1 MLISVWRWLAL
12 SIVWIALLVMAPLKK
27 ADADEFK
34 RVQGTALPRESYEA
48 CESEL
53 KTVAQRLASQG
64 IHVTKAN
71 LECLPVEGEPES
83 FEPTFKGVA
92 ARAVNVQTVQA
103 MPQESRSLCKQQL
116 EALSKIALED
126 GESLLEQGC
135 VPLTVQE
142 NEDSFQTLHQPML
155 IVLK

>member
-12 SIVWIALLVMAPLKK
+12 SIVWIALLVIAPLKK
-27 ADADEFK
+27 ADADELK
-34 RVQGTALPRESYEA
+34 RVQGTALPRESQEA

-53 KTVAQRLASQG
+53 KNVAKRLAARG
-64 IHVTKAN
+64 IHVTSDN
-71 LECLPVEGEPES
+71 LECLPVEGEPEA
-83 FEPTFKGVA
+83 FEPSFKGVT
-92 ARAVNVQTVQA
+92 ARAVSVQTVQA

-116 EALSKIALED
+116 EALSKVALEE
-126 GESLLEQGC
+126 GETTLEQGC

-142 NEDSFQTLHQPML
+142 NENSFQTLHQPMM